1 MIFPPHPSRSPPF
14 RRVLMF
20 VDNSG
25 ADIVLGQLPIARELL
40 RCGCEVVLVA
50 NK

>member
-1 MIFPPHPSRSPPF
+1 M
-14 RRVLMF
+14 MF

-50 NK
+50 NSEFFLGGSM